1 MKKIS
6 VLLLSVALFSLSVL
20 AQKQGDQ
27 KAGDKP
33 VVAPTPDA
41 NAVAGET
48 AKAALAAH
56 GGDKLKAV
64 KTLVIKGAVEVTA
77 SNFPQAIPGTFATI
91 IAGEKYRLE
100 INSVQSIKQISNGTD
115 THSSLPGF
123 YLPPITLVGFAVL
136 GHIGDKGYTVTA
148 LPETAKKKKGFRFST
163 PEGYSTD
170 FFVDEKTGMVKG
182 FESSYEISGRLVTTS
197 AEVDKYKV
205 IDGISL
211 PERYVQR
218 FDLGQMTAYSD
229 FKAKE
234 IVVNGEV
241 PEDYFAIPQQ

>member
-6 VLLLSVALFSLSVL
+6 VFILCIALCSLSAI
-20 AQKQGDQ
+20 AQKTGES
-27 KAGDKP
+27 KTGDKP
-33 VVAPTPDA
+33 AAAPTPDA
-41 NAVAGET
+41 NALAGDA

-64 KTLVIKGAVEVTA
+64 KTMVIKGSVDVTV
-77 SNFPQAIPGTFATI
+77 SSFPQAIPGTFATI
-91 IAGEKYRLE
+91 VAGDKYRLE
-100 INSVQSIKQISNGTD
+100 INSQMQSIKQISNGTN

-123 YLPPITLVGFAVL
+123 YLPPITRVGFAVL
-136 GHIGDKGYTVTA
+136 GHIGDNGYNVTA
-148 LPETAKKKKGFRFST
+148 LPDTAKKKKGFRLTS

-197 AEVDKYKV
+197 AEIDKYKV
-205 IDGISL
+205 VEGVSL

-234 IVVNGEV
+234 IVINGEV
-241 PEDYFAIPQQ
+241 PEDYFAMPQ